1 MKLFRLASSAF
12 WAVTVLAQAP
22 QGGLTVDIETPII
35 KTSVTNIVAPVL
47 VTDRSGNI
55 VDGLQPHQFR
65 LFDNGKEQN
74 IQVDVSYEPISLV
87 IAIECSSRVEAILPQ
102 IKHLGSLVQSII
114 GLQGEAAV
122 LKFDGRIMV
131 TQDFTNDPDKVKLAI
146 NRIQPG
152 SSGSRMIDAV
162 DRGVYMLRNRPKT
175 NRRIILVVS
184 ETRDDGSE
192 IRLKTA
198 LMDATL
204 QNVIIYNVDITQL
217 AVRLTEKRP
226 DGVAPRMDAT
236 AMRAPMGMAN
246 TPTTMEQNYGQQN
259 RVQFVPLLKEI
270 YIDAKGIFIKDP
282 ATQFSRA
289 TGGHE
294 FMFLRQ
300 KGLEDAV
307 QRIGTELHSHYMIS
321 YKPSNGSEG
330 GYHNIEVVVNRSD
343 LICKTRPGYYI
354 GGGQN

>member
-1 MKLFRLASSAF
+1 MKLLTLASQAF
-12 WAVTVLAQAP
+12 LAVAVFAQAP

-47 VTDRSGNI
+47 VTDQSGNI

-102 IKHLGSLVQSII
+102 IRHLGSLVQSII
-114 GLQGEAAV
+114 GIQGEAAV

-162 DRGVYMLRNRPKT
+162 DRGVYMLRNRPRS

-226 DGVAPRMDAT
+226 DGVAPRMDAS
-236 AMRAPMGMAN
+236 AMRAPMGMA
-246 TPTTMEQNYGQQN
+246 TPPQRWN
-259 RVQFVPLLKEI
+259 RISANKTGPSLFPCSKKSTSMPRGSSLKTQPPSFRALPAGMSSCSS
-270 YIDAKGIFIKDP
+270 AKKAWKTP
-282 ATQFSRA
+282 
-289 TGGHE
+289 
-294 FMFLRQ
+294 
-300 KGLEDAV
+300 
-307 QRIGTELHSHYMIS
+307 Y
-321 YKPSNGSEG
+321 NGSVP
-330 GYHNIEVVVNRSD
+330 NS
-343 LICKTRPGYYI
+343 TATT
-354 GGGQN
+354 